1 VTSAAKLHRFGAT
14 AGAWR
19 ETIAIFLVGAAAYL
33 ATDLGRSAGRP
44 DFYYLADAFLHGR
57 LWLDAPL
64 FPIDSVIVG
73 DRTYLPFGPLM
84 SIVLV
89 PLVALLGPAGA
100 SALEPVVNALMAAG
114 SLALVDVLVRRV
126 ARLTTTQRLWIVAFF
141 GFSTPLWWLVLNG
154 GVWHEAQIL
163 ATLVTLAFLVEAFG
177 RRRSLLLG
185 ALLGAAFLCRPPA
198 ILALPFAAWAVARDA
213 GDLGDRLKRTA
224 TVAIATA
231 PAVAIALWYNA
242 ARFGSPFESGY
253 GLAAIPDFLAA
264 QRAQGLFSLAH
275 VPMNL
280 DYLLWHLPR
289 FRLAPAFIVPDG
301 FGMSIALTSPAL
313 FLAVRADWRSRE
325 NLFLA
330 GTCLLVLIPSL
341 LYYGGGWFQFGYR
354 YALDFL
360 PFTIPIL
367 VRAIERSG
375 LPRWGIALI
384 VFGCAVNAAGILWAH
399 FG

>member
-1 VTSAAKLHRFGAT
+1 VTSAAKLQRFGAT

-19 ETIAIFLVGAAAYL
+19 ETIAIVLVGGAVYL

-57 LWLDAPL
+57 LWLETPL
-64 FPIDSVIVG
+64 FPIDSVVVG
-73 DRTYLPFGPLM
+73 DRTYIPFGPLM

-89 PLVALLGPAGA
+89 PLVAMLGPAGA
-100 SALEPVVNALMAAG
+100 SAHEPVVNALMAAG
-114 SLALVDVLVRRV
+114 SLALVDVLLHRV
-126 ARLTTTQRLWIVAFF
+126 ARLTTTQRFWIVVFF

-163 ATLVTLAFLVEAFG
+163 ATVITLAFLVEAFG
-177 RRRSLLLG
+177 RRRPLLLG
-185 ALLGAAFLCRPPA
+185 ALVGAAFLCRPPV
-198 ILALPFAAWAVARDA
+198 ILALPFAAWMVARDA
-213 GDLGDRLKRTA
+213 DDLGDRLKRIA
-224 TVAIATA
+224 AVAIAAA
-231 PAVAIALWYNA
+231 PALAIALWYNA

-313 FLAVRADWRSRE
+313 ILAVRADWRSRE
-325 NLFLA
+325 TLLLA

-354 YALDFL
+354 YALDVL
-360 PFTIPIL
+360 PFTIAML
-367 VRAIERSG
+367 ARAVERSG

-384 VFGCAVNAAGILWAH
+384 VFGCAVNGAGILWAH

>member
-1 VTSAAKLHRFGAT
+1 MTLPVKMRRLGAAVRTWRAT
-14 AGAWR
+14 FALV
-19 ETIAIFLVGAAAYL
+19 LVGGAVYL

-57 LWLDAPL
+57 LWLEAPL
-64 FPIDSVIVG
+64 FPMDSVMVG
-73 DRTYLPFGPLM
+73 ERTYLPFGPLV
-84 SIVLV
+84 SIVLL
-89 PLVALLGPAGA
+89 PLVALLGPAGG
-100 SALEPVVNALMAAG
+100 SAYEPVVNALMASG
-114 SLALVDVLVRRV
+114 CLALVAVLLGRV
-126 ARLTTTQRLWIVAFF
+126 ARLNATDQFWLVVFF

-163 ATLVTLAFLVEAFG
+163 ATLITLAFLVEAFG
-177 RRRSLLLG
+177 GRRPLLLG
-185 ALLGAAFLCRPPA
+185 AMLGAAFLCRAPV
-198 ILALPFAAWAVARDA
+198 ILALPFAAWVVGHDVGDRGLRLRRIAAVA
-213 GDLGDRLKRTA
+213 
-224 TVAIATA
+224 VAAA
-231 PAVAIALWYNA
+231 PGVAIALWYNA

-280 DYLLWHLPR
+280 DYLLWHLPQL
-289 FRLAPAFIVPDG
+289 RLAPAFIVPDG

-313 FLAVRADWRSRE
+313 ILAVRADWRSRE
-325 NLFLA
+325 TLVLA

-354 YALDFL
+354 YALDSL
-360 PFTIPIL
+360 PFSIPIL
-367 VRAIERSG
+367 ARAVERSG
-375 LPRWGIALI
+375 LRAWGIALI
-384 VFGCAVNAAGILWAH
+384 VCGCAVNAAGVLWAH